1 MDLVREIKRAIETG
15 KVYFGLD
22 QARKSLGNKNAKLF
36 VVAKNCPDPYFL
48 KESVD
53 NVPTIIFQGTSSELG
68 SVCGKMFD
76 VSIITIIDPGE
87 SALIKKE

>member
-22 QARKSLGNKNAKLF
+22 QARKSLRDKNAKLYI
-36 VVAKNCPDPYFL
+36 VAKNCPDPYFL
-48 KESVD
+48 RENVE

-68 SVCGKMFD
+68 SICGKMFD
-76 VSIITIIDPGE
+76 ISIITVIDPGE
-87 SALIKKE
+87 SALTKKE